1 MATSA
6 QIPVEEYLRTSYD
19 PDCEY
24 ADGEVLDRNVGK
36 KSHSKV
42 QKRLMVLFAQREAE
56 LGIFVLQEWR
66 MRTGEQRY
74 RIPDFLIVA
83 GPEPDEAVLSTPPLV
98 CVEILSPDDRMSRM
112 QNKIAEYLAFGVRYV
127 WVLDPDSK
135 EAYAY
140 TAAGFEKVATAL
152 RTENPAI
159 EIPLNEI
166 FD

>member
-1 MATSA
+1 MATST

-24 ADGEVLDRNVGK
+24 VDGELLDRNVGEK
-36 KSHSKV
+36 THSKV
-42 QKRLMVLFAQREAE
+42 QKRLMILLGQREVE

-66 MRTGEQRY
+66 MQTGARRY
-74 RIPDFLIVA
+74 RIPDFLVVA
-83 GPEPDEAVLSTPPLV
+83 GPEPEEAVLSTPPFI
-98 CVEILSPDDRMSRM
+98 CVEILSPEDRMTRM
-112 QNKIAEYLAFGVRYV
+112 QKKVAEYLAFGVRYV
-127 WVLDPDSK
+127 WVLDPSSK

-140 TAAGFEKVATAL
+140 TAAGFEKVGASL